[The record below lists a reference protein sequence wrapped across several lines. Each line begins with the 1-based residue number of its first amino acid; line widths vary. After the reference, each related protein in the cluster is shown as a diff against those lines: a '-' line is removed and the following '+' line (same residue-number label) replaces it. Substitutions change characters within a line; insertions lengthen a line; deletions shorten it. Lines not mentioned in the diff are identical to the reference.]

1 VLAFGAVAL
10 TLFDALAV
18 AWAMGIGLVIALVI
32 SAIPRL
38 RETSRS

>member
-10 TLFDALAV
+10 TIFDAFAV
-18 AWAMGIGLVIALVI
+18 AWGMGIGLLIALVI

-38 RETSRS
+38 RESGRS